1 VFLYFHT
8 AIMQLSTFFIDPPR
22 TGLPGKAIRQ
32 LRSISRIDRL
42 VYVASDPRAAM
53 KNLVDLTRPT
63 SATFSGDPFMPV
75 R

>member
-1 VFLYFHT
+1 MFV
-8 AIMQLSTFFIDPPR
+8 SEDPPR

-32 LRSISRIDRL
+32 LRSLSRIERL
-42 VYVASDPRAAM
+42 VYVASDPRAAI

-75 R
+75 GYRYW